1 MRANRDDDLEIAA
14 GMECV
19 LKWRAV
25 VALTPEERALAM
37 AAAPSVDGANPAEA
51 IEDFVRRNSTLDFDD
66 IRAMPRPLRRHLL
79 DSRVKELATY
89 ADEDKIAETDLK
101 NGGRGGVRGGK
112 MPETNEGPGV
122 LHLSR

>member
-79 DSRVKELATY
+79 DARVKELATY
-89 ADEDKIAETDLK
+89 ADEDKIAETD
-101 NGGRGGVRGGK
+101 RRMV
-112 MPETNEGPGV
+112 EAAA
-122 LHLSR
+122 SRWKSA